1 MLRVPG
7 SVLGLAVMCLLT
19 TGVLLMS
26 PAASADTIAPGGSVT
41 ITATISPV
49 RIIVVNSS
57 GAILEILSNGPS
69 DVTPSVY
76 RDSFNTKPIALTPA
90 VYNRYAA
97 IIRHTDLRKTGVIYK
112 YKPVKNSQSSRN
124 VQELIGA
131 SGYQRFAPRFITG
144 QRTGKTDQ
152 LAMRR

>member
-1 MLRVPG
+1 
-7 SVLGLAVMCLLT
+7 MCLLT

-76 RDSFNTKPIALTPA
+76 RDSFNTKPIAL
-90 VYNRYAA
+90 
-97 IIRHTDLRKTGVIYK
+97 DTGGI
-112 YKPVKNSQSSRN
+112 
-124 VQELIGA
+124 
-131 SGYQRFAPRFITG
+131 
-144 QRTGKTDQ
+144 
-152 LAMRR
+152 